1 MNVEIEETWKQA
13 LKPEF
18 TQPYFLQ
25 LVEHIKLEKQMGQVI
40 YPKGSHI
47 FQAFKLT
54 PLPQVKVVI
63 LGQDPYHNPNQAMG
77 LSFSVPQ
84 GVGIPPSLMNIY
96 KELQQDVGMSMPIH
110 GDLTNWATQGVLL
123 LNAVLTVRANEPAS
137 HSKLGWTNFTNQVIK
152 IINEQTT
159 NVVFLLWGKFAQEKI
174 SFIDTAK
181 HLVLKAAHPSPL
193 SAYNGFFGCQHFSKT
208 NAYLV
213 ANNKHPIN
221 WSV

>member
-1 MNVEIEETWKQA
+1 MNVAIEASWKLA
-13 LKPEF
+13 LQDEF
-18 TQPYFLQ
+18 SQPYFKQ
-25 LVEHIKLEKQMGQVI
+25 LVQHIKLEKQMGQVI

-47 FQAFKLT
+47 FQAFNLT
-54 PLPQVKVVI
+54 PLPEVKVVI

-96 KELQQDVGMSMPIH
+96 KELNADIGMPFPNH
-110 GDLTNWATQGVLL
+110 GDLTNWAKQGILL

-137 HSKLGWTNFTNQVIK
+137 HSKLGWINFTNKVIE

-159 NVVFLLWGKFAQEKI
+159 NVVFLLWGKFAQEKMQLI
-174 SFIDTAK
+174 STAE
-181 HLVLKAAHPSPL
+181 HLILKAAHPSPF
-193 SAYNGFFGCQHFSKT
+193 SADKGFFGCKHFSKT
-208 NAYLV
+208 NDYLV
-213 ANNKHPIN
+213 QHKKFPIN